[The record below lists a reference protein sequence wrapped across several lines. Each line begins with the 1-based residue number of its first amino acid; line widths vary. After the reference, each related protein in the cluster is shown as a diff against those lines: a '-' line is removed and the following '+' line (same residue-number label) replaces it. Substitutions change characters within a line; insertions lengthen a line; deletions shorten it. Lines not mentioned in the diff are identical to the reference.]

1 VIPIPHKLI
10 TMFRRDRPVHQV
22 PQALR
27 TLDRAMQIVANE
39 QQEALTLAKAR
50 ETLLANPGQ
59 PSPTGS
65 VLVARPRPAV
75 ARKPSI
81 SPSVGLC
88 AGAVAVALVGIVAL
102 IVWSPSV
109 VSIISLQ
116 SFPLVIY
123 MLVQLPRLWFPRAI
137 HKERENEVASLWV
150 SLILRKRASIS
161 QRTDRPHRVAE

>member
-1 VIPIPHKLI
+1 
-10 TMFRRDRPVHQV
+10 MFRRDRPVHQV

-27 TLDRAMQIVANE
+27 TLDRAMLLAANE

-59 PSPTGS
+59 PSPPGS
-65 VLVARPRPAV
+65 ASVAPPRPTVART
-75 ARKPSI
+75 PSI
-81 SPSVGLC
+81 SPSVGLF

-102 IVWSPSV
+102 IVWFPSV
-109 VSIISLQ
+109 VSIISLP
-116 SFPLVIY
+116 SLPLAIFS
-123 MLVQLPRLWFPRAI
+123 LIHLFSLWFPRAI
-137 HKERENEVASLWV
+137 HKERDNEVASSWV